1 MNGGGG
7 ATSPVVIERRAKPSN
22 DRRQLIHPGDDTDRL
37 ISSKTPSTTRQHH
50 HHHPP
55 PPTDPSAEDPLFKSF
70 SRLSSPLPLLLFCGS
85 PIHKPTSSSHFPFR
99 PAAEKRKLTRLLSLR
114 SLAHAHRSASSR
126 STSARPKLTAP
137 PPTATLRNSYSW
149 GTAAPSAPLALP
161 AAEVLY
167 TSSRISTPNRDLH
180 LTSRSG
186 SGRFLRTGTPGKRA
200 GSCLRS
206 FGIS

>member
-137 PPTATLRNSYSW
+137 PPTATLRNSYS
-149 GTAAPSAPLALP
+149 
-161 AAEVLY
+161 
-167 TSSRISTPNRDLH
+167 
-180 LTSRSG
+180 
-186 SGRFLRTGTPGKRA
+186 
-200 GSCLRS
+200 
-206 FGIS
+206 